1 VLRHRFNKL
10 DNNENVGKKLYAHP
24 TGRTKT
30 EGEKE
35 LHKVHVPH
43 RENVK
48 ERKILE
54 N

>member
-1 VLRHRFNKL
+1 MLRHRFNKL
-10 DNNENVGKKLYAHP
+10 DNKGNVAKKLYAHP
-24 TGRTKT
+24 TERTQT

-35 LHKVHVPH
+35 LHNLHLH
-43 RENVK
+43 HWENVK